1 MFGKRRAES
10 VDNADGKFTGSQ
22 VCKKGGFHMRSL
34 RALRIVGIGLAFAA
48 ILASGG
54 LPVGSQSGQEGQ
66 SALMVTLSYPDNKVA
81 FVDLRFAP
89 DGKLIDRKV
98 TTVDV
103 PQGPSGLD
111 ISPDGLFT
119 YVVSFDASALAVL
132 DNEARQLIK
141 TVSLGF
147 EVNPYAVAFRPDGQV
162 AYTVNGGT
170 RNITVIDAINHA
182 VLTNIALP
190 GARSPRGLDFHPD
203 GKLAYVSDTET
214 DTVWV
219 LDAVSHRLQE
229 TLRTGGQC
237 SAYVKASNSG
247 KWVYVSDRCLSRI
260 YAYETATKTITPI
273 QLSGNS
279 GAWFIAFDPEDR
291 VAFVSQIDPRRN
303 TYSGKISI
311 IDVAQK
317 KEIGT
322 IDVGQGAATTA
333 ALEGL
338 QPRYAPAG
346 LEVLSLPGELLSLI
360 VFPWL
365 AETPILAV
373 PFNIAPT
380 GVQSNPPIPIPP
392 VLTRTIQ
399 GMIST
404 NCCEKADQ
412 GLKDAKTEFHRS
424 GKTLTVKI
432 TITFTYSFECLERD
446 KGRCKGA
453 IKLKDPT
460 VEAKKIDKDGKEK
473 GGAKV
478 EEKILDAIQPVGTKP
493 EGIDISGVTIT
504 CNRKCDGKTTEG
516 TASVTIRVKFGD
528 IREDEHVKGKVSI
541 KVQPEDCEIGPSSTY
556 EVEFDSS
563 KQK

>member
-1 MFGKRRAES
+1 MGRCRRSRVAEKRLKS
-10 VDNADGKFTGSQ
+10 FDNADGKFTGSQ
-22 VCKKGGFHMRSL
+22 VCKKGGFHMHSL
-34 RALRIVGIGLAFAA
+34 RTLRIVGIGLAFAA

-81 FVDLRFAP
+81 FIDLRFAP

-132 DNEARQLIK
+132 GNTTRQLIK

-147 EVNPYAVAFRPDGQV
+147 GVNPYAVAFRPDGQV

-247 KWVYVSDRCLSRI
+247 KWVYVKERERRC
-260 YAYETATKTITPI
+260 
-273 QLSGNS
+273 
-279 GAWFIAFDPEDR
+279 F
-291 VAFVSQIDPRRN
+291 
-303 TYSGKISI
+303 
-311 IDVAQK
+311 
-317 KEIGT
+317 
-322 IDVGQGAATTA
+322 
-333 ALEGL
+333 
-338 QPRYAPAG
+338 
-346 LEVLSLPGELLSLI
+346 
-360 VFPWL
+360 
-365 AETPILAV
+365 
-373 PFNIAPT
+373 
-380 GVQSNPPIPIPP
+380 
-392 VLTRTIQ
+392 
-399 GMIST
+399 
-404 NCCEKADQ
+404 
-412 GLKDAKTEFHRS
+412 EFS
-424 GKTLTVKI
+424 
-432 TITFTYSFECLERD
+432 
-446 KGRCKGA
+446 
-453 IKLKDPT
+453 
-460 VEAKKIDKDGKEK
+460 
-473 GGAKV
+473 
-478 EEKILDAIQPVGTKP
+478 
-493 EGIDISGVTIT
+493 
-504 CNRKCDGKTTEG
+504 
-516 TASVTIRVKFGD
+516 
-528 IREDEHVKGKVSI
+528 
-541 KVQPEDCEIGPSSTY
+541 PSSGCQ
-556 EVEFDSS
+556 S
-563 KQK
+563 